1 MTVAVTGASGH
12 IGGNLVRALQEQGRK
27 VRVLVREDRRALE
40 GLDLE
45 EVKGDIFDYDSLLRL
60 TDNVEAVYHCAAL
73 ISIVGSEGGLVYQT
87 NIEGPENMVRACL
100 ENKVPRL
107 VHFSSIHAF
116 ESDPVEEIID
126 ETRPLCVEGGSM
138 PYDRSKARGQTLV
151 QNAVKEK
158 GLNAVIVNPGGV
170 VGPFDF
176 KPSRMGS
183 VFLDIYNRT
192 IPALIDGGY
201 NWVDA
206 RDVVAGA
213 LAAEKKGRAGEA
225 YLLTGHWVHIRDVAE
240 QIGDMY
246 KRKVPTLALPS
257 WLAYMVAYPT
267 LWLGKLTGNAP
278 KFTPSAV
285 EALSMHRHIS
295 HEKASRELGYQ
306 PRPFQETVR
315 DTIEW
320 FREAGKLRD

>member
-12 IGGNLVRALQEQGRK
+12 IGGNLVRALLKQGRR
-27 VRVLVREDRRALE
+27 VRVLVREDRRAIE

-45 EVKGDIFDYDSLLRL
+45 EVKGDIFDYESLLRL
-60 TDNVEAVYHCAAL
+60 TDGAETVYHCAAL
-73 ISIVGSEGGLVYQT
+73 ISIVGSEGGLVYKT
-87 NIEGPENMVRACL
+87 NIDGPENMVQACL
-100 ENKVPRL
+100 ENNVSRL

-116 ESDPVEEIID
+116 ESDPVEGIID
-126 ETRPLCVEGGSM
+126 ETRPLCINSGSM
-138 PYDRSKARGQTLV
+138 AYDRSKARGQTLV

-170 VGPFDF
+170 VGPCDY

-201 NWVDA
+201 NWVDV
-206 RDVVAGA
+206 RDVVNGA
-213 LAAEKKGRAGEA
+213 LSAEKQGRSGES

-240 QIGDMY
+240 LIGDMY
-246 KRKVPTLALPS
+246 NRKVPTLALPS
-257 WLAYMVAYPT
+257 WLAYLVAYPT
-267 LWLGKLTGNAP
+267 IWISKITGSTP

-295 HEKASRELGYQ
+295 HEKASRELGYR
-306 PRPFQETVR
+306 PRPFEETVR

-320 FREAGKLRD
+320 FREAGKLKN